1 VPKFRHRKIKRQH
14 HVLEALEAGLAV
26 LAALDDVQS
35 VIPGPIKPKSG
46 GAMGF
51 SLSYATATGLK
62 LIGRSSGAAQEVF
75 VVTRRP
81 DRVTA
86 ELIRR
91 GILPPST
98 ELPR

>member
-1 VPKFRHRKIKRQH
+1 MPKFRHRKVKRQH
-14 HVLEALEAGLAV
+14 HVLEALEPGLAV

-35 VIPGPIKPKSG
+35 VIPGPIKPKNG
-46 GAMGF
+46 GAVGF

-81 DRVTA
+81 DRVAA
-86 ELIRR
+86 ELVRL
-91 GILPPST
+91 GVLS
-98 ELPR
+98 PRSDSR